1 MTTPHDAPATTPPAG
16 SRSPF
21 ADVPARDYVT
31 DAVALVLLCVSL
43 GLAWSFEDRASER
56 VDVVLVSAVSVASL
70 AVTYVVRARRG
81 ALGTALRLRA
91 WLAVPYA
98 VLVLVAL
105 AIDGVAAFDL
115 RLSGPSL
122 AGGLGPALAVGLAG
136 AALAAA
142 PRAAEAADPELA
154 AVARR
159 LAGAVLRGLLAAV
172 LVVQLIALAALVTY
186 VVRFYDRLVDGSAWV
201 SLAAAV
207 VTLAL
212 GTALAAGPLLATVR
226 GSAPW
231 RWVLVALAAATV
243 AVLVANDSPVLS
255 MLPGGGLG
263 AGLVLVPAAGAVA
276 LTATVAAT
284 VRPVEPAVR
293 HWCEVARA
301 AWITIAVTAGA
312 LAVSAVLGLVE
323 HALVG
328 RALGLA
334 LAPGRLVGVLV
345 LDTAIAVV
353 AVVAWV
359 LVGRSGIAA
368 RNTAL
373 WLTGAIVVLGSIV
386 VAVHGGSRPG
396 LTDAIVAYGLPLLAI
411 LALTV
416 PDAVRAAY
424 AQLLPRGSATY
435 GPGGAAAAEQRRPH
449 GFTAAQAADPATD
462 LAVLAA
468 IVEQA
473 PELRPLVAANPSA
486 YPDLLAWLAQLHD
499 PAVDAA
505 LASRRG

>member
-1 MTTPHDAPATTPPAG
+1 
-16 SRSPF
+16 
-21 ADVPARDYVT
+21 
-31 DAVALVLLCVSL
+31 
-43 GLAWSFEDRASER
+43 
-56 VDVVLVSAVSVASL
+56 
-70 AVTYVVRARRG
+70 
-81 ALGTALRLRA
+81 
-91 WLAVPYA
+91 
-98 VLVLVAL
+98 
-105 AIDGVAAFDL
+105 
-115 RLSGPSL
+115 
-122 AGGLGPALAVGLAG
+122 
-136 AALAAA
+136 
-142 PRAAEAADPELA
+142 
-154 AVARR
+154 
-159 LAGAVLRGLLAAV
+159 
-172 LVVQLIALAALVTY
+172 
-186 VVRFYDRLVDGSAWV
+186 
-201 SLAAAV
+201 
-207 VTLAL
+207 
-212 GTALAAGPLLATVR
+212 
-226 GSAPW
+226 
-231 RWVLVALAAATV
+231 
-243 AVLVANDSPVLS
+243 
-255 MLPGGGLG
+255 
-263 AGLVLVPAAGAVA
+263 
-276 LTATVAAT
+276 
-284 VRPVEPAVR
+284 
-293 HWCEVARA
+293 
-301 AWITIAVTAGA
+301 
-312 LAVSAVLGLVE
+312 VLGLVE